1 MLYLYRGEN
10 RPVHRFETCWEV
22 MKHVGRPLMAVHKH
36 LRVRGSILIDDNACM
51 CVVLKGKGR
60 NLPSAARR
68 FAQSALIHGQ
78 TFY

>member
-36 LRVRGSILIDDNACM
+36 LHVRGSILIDDEACM
-51 CVVLKGKGR
+51 CILLKGKGR
-60 NLPSAARR
+60 KLPAAARR